1 MHQSNYY
8 KVCLLF
14 LLCHALKNKPQNLW
28 EDNRKALNGVDLMNK
43 TWELIKKGNSSSLYA
58 ALGNLFLVVFK
69 GIAAFLSGSGAMFA
83 EAMHSGADAVN
94 QIFVF
99 MGSILAEGKPTPRF
113 PSGFGRLINVFCM
126 GAVIVITLMAY
137 ETILEGIQLI
147 QHPVSIA
154 SLWLIIFSLGT
165 SMTID
170 GYVLSKA
177 MREIIRETRTEG
189 TGFNLISTALK
200 NVTRASPATRLVF
213 YEDLVATSGA
223 ILALGAI
230 LITRFTPIKVL
241 DGIAAIIIGLSMGGV
256 AFRVGYDNMVG
267 LIGVSAP
274 KEVEDK
280 VSQIIFSD
288 PEVTDIN
295 KMRILQEGRF
305 YHVESYIELHP
316 GLTLAE
322 ADSIKSRIRDQLL
335 ASKDVTDVTLGIIE
349 DTGVQD
355 WPIT

>member
-1 MHQSNYY
+1 
-8 KVCLLF
+8 
-14 LLCHALKNKPQNLW
+14 
-28 EDNRKALNGVDLMNK
+28 MNK
-43 TWELIKKGNSSSLYA
+43 TWELIKKGNASSLYA
-58 ALGNLFLVVFK
+58 ALGNLFLVIFK
-69 GIAAFLSGSGAMFA
+69 GITAVLSGSGAMFA

-94 QIFVF
+94 QVFVF
-99 MGSILAEGKPTPRF
+99 IGSILSERKPTPRF
-113 PSGFGRLINVFCM
+113 PTGFGRLINVFCV

-137 ETILEGIQLI
+137 ETILEGIELI
-147 QHPVSIA
+147 RHPVSIA
-154 SLWLIIFSLGT
+154 NLWLIFFSLGT

-170 GYVLSKA
+170 GYVLLKA
-177 MREIIRETRTEG
+177 MREIIRETRAEG
-189 TGFNLISTALK
+189 KGLNLIPSTLK
-200 NVTRASPATRLVF
+200 NVNRASPATRLVF

-230 LITRFTPIKVL
+230 LMSRFTPIKVF
-241 DGIAAIIIGLSMGGV
+241 DGIAAIIIGILMGGV

-280 VSQIIFSD
+280 VSQIILSV

-305 YHVESYIELHP
+305 YHVESYIELRR
-316 GLTLAE
+316 GLTLAQ
-322 ADSIKSRIRDQLL
+322 ADSIKLKIRDLLL

-349 DTGVQD
+349 DNGIQD
-355 WPIT
+355 WSKIG

>member
-1 MHQSNYY
+1 M
-8 KVCLLF
+8 
-14 LLCHALKNKPQNLW
+14 KNIWQ
-28 EDNRKALNGVDLMNK
+28 
-43 TWELIKKGNSSSLYA
+43 LIKKGNASSLYA
-58 ALGNLFLVVFK
+58 VLGNIFLVIFK

-83 EAMHSGADAVN
+83 EAMHTGADAVN
-94 QIFVF
+94 QLFVF
-99 MGSILAEGKPTPRF
+99 IGSILAERKPTPRF
-113 PSGFGRLINVFCM
+113 PTGFGRIINVFCM
-126 GAVIVITLMAY
+126 GAVIIITLMAY
-137 ETILEGIQLI
+137 ETILEGIHLI
-147 QHPVSIA
+147 RHPAPIGSI
-154 SLWLIIFSLGT
+154 WIIISSLGV
-165 SMTID
+165 SMVID
-170 GYVLSKA
+170 GYVLHKA
-177 MREIIRETRTEG
+177 TREILKETGTEG
-189 TGFNLISTALK
+189 HGLSLIPIALK
-200 NVTRASPATRLVF
+200 GVNRASPATRLVF

-230 LITRFTPIKVL
+230 LVTRFTSIKVL
-241 DGIAAIIIGLSMGGV
+241 DGIAAIIIGVMMGGV

-280 VSQIIFSD
+280 VSQIIFSV

-305 YHVESYIELHP
+305 YHVESYVELLP

-322 ADSIKSRIRDQLL
+322 ADRIKIKIRDELL

-355 WPIT
+355 WPKIG

>member
-1 MHQSNYY
+1 
-8 KVCLLF
+8 
-14 LLCHALKNKPQNLW
+14 
-28 EDNRKALNGVDLMNK
+28 MNK
-43 TWELIKKGNSSSLYA
+43 TWQLIKKGNASSLYA
-58 ALGNLFLVVFK
+58 AFGNLFLVIFK
-69 GIAAFLSGSGAMFA
+69 GIAAVLSGSGAMFA

-99 MGSILAEGKPTPRF
+99 IGSILSERKPTPRF
-113 PSGFGRLINVFCM
+113 PSGFGRLINVFCV

-137 ETILEGIQLI
+137 ETVLEGIELI
-147 QHPVSIA
+147 RHPVSIEN
-154 SLWLIIFSLGT
+154 LWLIFFSLGT

-170 GYVLSKA
+170 GYVLLKA
-177 MREIIRETRTEG
+177 MREIVRETRAEG
-189 TGFNLISTALK
+189 KGISLIPIALK
-200 NVTRASPATRLVF
+200 NVNRASPATRLVF

-230 LITRFTPIKVL
+230 LVTRFTPIKVL
-241 DGIAAIIIGLSMGGV
+241 DGIAAIIIGFLMGGV

-280 VSQIIFSD
+280 VSQIILSV

-305 YHVESYIELHP
+305 YHVESYIELRP
-316 GLTLAE
+316 GLTLAQ
-322 ADSIKSRIRDQLL
+322 ADSIKLRIRDQLL

-355 WPIT
+355 WPKALSTIR